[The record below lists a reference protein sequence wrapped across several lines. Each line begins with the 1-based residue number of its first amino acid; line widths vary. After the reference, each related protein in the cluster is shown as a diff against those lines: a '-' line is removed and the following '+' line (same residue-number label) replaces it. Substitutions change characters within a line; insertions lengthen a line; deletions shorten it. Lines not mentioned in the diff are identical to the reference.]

1 MATLPIED
9 HFERIC
15 SKIDDN
21 RVTILSGATGCG
33 KSTKVPKLL
42 RDHLQARVLCVQ
54 PRRMAVV
61 AVATRVAELLD
72 VTLGGPVVG
81 FHIGASMQAES
92 DKTELMF
99 VTAGIFLEMLKS
111 NGAAS
116 VAPYGAVVIDEVH
129 ERSCENDLALAC
141 LMQLATTQELR
152 SLKIIL
158 MSATADV
165 GRYQRFVQPLCTDGQ
180 PGLYNMGS
188 KEFYDIKRRWLKDAL
203 AEADHSCDYGLEYF
217 EQHDREV
224 VSELTC
230 LISKLSIKLVART
243 IKEDGAGCT
252 VLVFLPT
259 YMLIEAVHKQLSEAD
274 SLPHNVP
281 LYVLHSSVDI
291 EDCMA
296 ALHGEDGAAARVV
309 LASSVAESSITIKS
323 VTHVIDSCRSCEIR
337 WSPMSGEAKPNIV
350 WVSQAQANQRAGRTG
365 RTNDGTVWRLV
376 AAQTYHAF
384 AEWEMAAMQ
393 LQLLRKEVLL
403 LTCSKARQ
411 VNNGRKLLASCL
423 DPPKEDTVTRAET
436 HLLDSRLVERQQLS
450 SRKQRAASL
459 LQPTPLGQLVDAM
472 PLDIDASKLVL
483 YGALCGL
490 LEEAAVLAV
499 LRSSQPMPL
508 KREPNKL
515 LEHRRLIAH
524 YGPLHAEQEQDTF
537 KEDEMLAN
545 LAAYLAFQR
554 RVLDPRRLR
563 RVRRPSVNANME
575 LEGESVLV
583 SGLKNRPEL
592 NGERVEVGKYD
603 AARGR
608 YAVTLGSGEMVLL
621 RGANLIEAEAEWCR
635 ERKISHTALLATTR
649 TVDHVLR
656 RVFHFFP
663 PVLRH
668 HLERRASRPAP
679 THATHDFA
687 ALESLPESKQRGGGG
702 SIFRLLV
709 DKRAETLLRKL
720 LQTLR
725 PPQDRH
731 TESAA
736 TPSDANGPCFFY
748 RRGCCSVEP
757 CPFGHEV
764 SADTR
769 PLCKFALSGTCRF
782 GAARCRFRHPNAKT
796 TTQQDPEVTAIQ
808 RQVQLGLGGSLMSM
822 FAKVE
827 TVGAITSGPEANC
840 KPAPD
845 YLNFQSVLLLGE
857 GDFTFAAELASAA
870 KSNTL
875 RMLRPHAI
883 IATTLQSNAKVLASH
898 PKRASLAIAEL
909 QSAGSSVCFCFDAQ
923 EIDTSDLG
931 PGLECVVWN
940 MPFAADVL
948 PGESVKSDP
957 NQQLLRGFFASVI
970 RYIERW
976 HLNLATY
983 PKVYVTVGLNQFADW
998 GLLAVAYDSFLYVE
1012 AVHEFKAGVEYA
1024 PRRNERA
1031 DPFDVGQMRTYAF
1044 AVDAERLVAAD
1055 FAVALAG
1062 DSR

>member
-1 MATLPIED
+1 
-9 HFERIC
+9 
-15 SKIDDN
+15 
-21 RVTILSGATGCG
+21 
-33 KSTKVPKLL
+33 
-42 RDHLQARVLCVQ
+42 
-54 PRRMAVV
+54 
-61 AVATRVAELLD
+61 
-72 VTLGGPVVG
+72 
-81 FHIGASMQAES
+81 
-92 DKTELMF
+92 
-99 VTAGIFLEMLKS
+99 
-111 NGAAS
+111 
-116 VAPYGAVVIDEVH
+116 
-129 ERSCENDLALAC
+129 
-141 LMQLATTQELR
+141 
-152 SLKIIL
+152 
-158 MSATADV
+158 
-165 GRYQRFVQPLCTDGQ
+165 
-180 PGLYNMGS
+180 
-188 KEFYDIKRRWLKDAL
+188 
-203 AEADHSCDYGLEYF
+203 
-217 EQHDREV
+217 
-224 VSELTC
+224 
-230 LISKLSIKLVART
+230 
-243 IKEDGAGCT
+243 
-252 VLVFLPT
+252 
-259 YMLIEAVHKQLSEAD
+259 
-274 SLPHNVP
+274 
-281 LYVLHSSVDI
+281 
-291 EDCMA
+291 
-296 ALHGEDGAAARVV
+296 
-309 LASSVAESSITIKS
+309 
-323 VTHVIDSCRSCEIR
+323 
-337 WSPMSGEAKPNIV
+337 
-350 WVSQAQANQRAGRTG
+350 
-365 RTNDGTVWRLV
+365 
-376 AAQTYHAF
+376 
-384 AEWEMAAMQ
+384 
-393 LQLLRKEVLL
+393 
-403 LTCSKARQ
+403 
-411 VNNGRKLLASCL
+411 
-423 DPPKEDTVTRAET
+423 
-436 HLLDSRLVERQQLS
+436 
-450 SRKQRAASL
+450 
-459 LQPTPLGQLVDAM
+459 
-472 PLDIDASKLVL
+472 VL
-483 YGALCGL
+483 YGALCGR

-508 KREPNKL
+508 KREPNKQ
-515 LEHRRLIAH
+515 LEYRRLIAH

-687 ALESLPESKQRGGGG
+687 ALESMPESKQRGGGG

-957 NQQLLRGFFASVI
+957 NQPFNIDGFTDERRSYLVADLDVLCSADDDEYRGLDAYFWTMFALWPVLVPLTFLALLLSIRSEVRAQRSSSLARACRFLFRDYDPGFLFWEVVDLGRKLFLASLVLFIQTNEGSSKLLRLVVASVVSGL
-970 RYIERW
+970 Y
-976 HLNLATY
+976 LA
-983 PKVYVTVGLNQFADW
+983 A
-998 GLLAVAYDSFLYVE
+998 LALARP
-1012 AVHEFKAGVEYA
+1012 FK
-1024 PRRNERA
+1024 RA
-1031 DPFDVGQMRTYAF
+1031 DDLY
-1044 AVDAERLVAAD
+1044 
-1055 FAVALAG
+1055 LACTANLLLMCCFC
-1062 DSR
+1062 SAP